1 MTSIDIFVLSDHLL
15 FAHGLESL
23 LNAEQR
29 LKIVGQETDV
39 DQAIKEI
46 ELLQPD
52 IVIVDSTNSSEADR
66 PELLHILKVC
76 PGTKVIGLSLDDNN
90 IYIYK
95 AAQRVV
101 NSTTDLMEVIKHSS
115 ISAIDGRSSS

>member
-15 FAHGLESL
+15 FARGLESL
-23 LNAEQR
+23 LNAEQK

-39 DQAIKEI
+39 GKAIKEI

-52 IVIVDSTNSSEADR
+52 IVIVDNTNTSETER
-66 PELLHILKVC
+66 PELLRILQVC
-76 PGTKVIGLSLDDNN
+76 PGTKVIGLSLEDNN
-90 IYIYK
+90 LYIYK

-101 NSTTDLMEVIKHSS
+101 NNTADLMEAIKHSS
-115 ISAIDGRSSS
+115 ISAVDGLNK